1 LKAQFYYFHI
11 LAEYNLD
18 PSVVRL

>member
-1 LKAQFYYFHI
+1 LKAQLYYFHI